1 MSTWD
6 GDGTHPVP
14 LNFRVLFAAI
24 PTAYLVM
31 TPDLIIAE
39 ANAAYLDV
47 VGRSREDLVGRP
59 VFEAF
64 PPTPDALDENGLNP
78 LQLSFERARD
88 RGQPDVMP
96 IHKYDVVDPISGEM
110 VERFWSLIS
119 APVLDEDGTARLVLQ
134 RVEDVTDYVREREG
148 RQAEV
153 QRVQAWQ
160 RRVEVVEADLYARLQ
175 ELRAALEAK
184 DLAARRLAS
193 FGDLA
198 LQLTAAATVEDLE
211 RIVIGRGLRVLGADG
226 GAVISLEEDGGWRVT
241 VNAAL
246 GEHVQVKYGNV
257 PYDSPLPA
265 CWTARTSERL
275 LLPTRASGSAFH
287 EVMAAVY
294 ADTRRYGWAFLPL
307 MVQDK
312 SLGSLA
318 VAWSD
323 EHQFRPDELDLL
335 DGFAAQ
341 CAQTLERIRATQA
354 QRKAALAAQ
363 RMSETLQRS
372 LLTQPPTPDSLRIA
386 VRYQPAA
393 QEAQIGGDWYDAF
406 VTAADATLLVIG
418 DVNGHDRTAAAMM
431 GQVRN
436 LLRGMAY
443 DSDDGPAV
451 LLSRLDVALR
461 GLHLDTLATAVLARV
476 EQSATDRI
484 RGVRRLRWSNAGHPP
499 PLLRQPDGTVQ
510 ILDGEHDLL
519 LGLDP
524 GTSRREHVV
533 ELVAGST
540 LLLFTDGL
548 VERRATSLDD
558 GVARLAE
565 VLAAEGWQ
573 EPEVLCDRLL
583 ASIGLEANDD
593 DIALLVLRLAEQV
606 GQDRASE
613 TADASVTEVLTLS
626 ADPRAVREARQ
637 LTARLCA
644 LAGLI
649 EDVCDTAVLLTSEV
663 VTNAVMHGRS
673 QARIVV
679 TVGPREVLVE
689 VGDDNSRPP
698 VLQPHDEDALGGRG
712 VGLLE
717 VAASA
722 WGVRDQPVGKVVW
735 FALRIA

>member
-6 GDGTHPVP
+6 GGGTHSVP
-14 LNFRVLFAAI
+14 LDFRALFAAI

-31 TPDLIIAE
+31 TPDLVIAE
-39 ANAAYLDV
+39 ANSAYLDV
-47 VGRSREDLVGRP
+47 SGRSREDLVGRP

-64 PPTPDALDENGLNP
+64 PPTLDALDENGLNP
-78 LQLSFERARD
+78 LQLSFVRARD
-88 RGQPDVMP
+88 SGQPDVMP
-96 IHKYDVVDPISGEM
+96 IHKYDVLDPISGEI

-119 APVLDEDGTARLVLQ
+119 APVLDEDGTTRLVLQ
-134 RVEDVTDYVREREG
+134 RVEDVTDYVRERDG
-148 RQAEV
+148 RQAELE
-153 QRVQAWQ
+153 RGQAWQ

-184 DLAARRLAS
+184 DLTARRLA
-193 FGDLA
+193 GLGEVA
-198 LQLTAAATVEDLE
+198 LQLTAAETVEDLE
-211 RIVIGRGLRVLGADG
+211 RIVVGRGLSVLGADG
-226 GAVISLEEDGGWRVT
+226 GAVISPDEDGEWRVT

-246 GEHVQVKYGNV
+246 GEHVQVIYGNV

-265 CWTARTSERL
+265 CWTARTGERL

-294 ADTRRYGWAFLPL
+294 DDTRRDGWAFLPL
-307 MVQDK
+307 MVRDQ
-312 SLGSLA
+312 SIGCLA
-318 VAWSD
+318 VAWAE
-323 EHQFRPDELDLL
+323 EHPFRPDELDLL

-341 CAQTLERIRATQA
+341 CAQALERIRATQA
-354 QRKAALAAQ
+354 QREAALAAQ

-372 LLTQPPTPDSLRIA
+372 LLSQPPTPDSLQIA

-406 VTAADATLLVIG
+406 VTAAGATLLVVG
-418 DVNGHDRTAAAMM
+418 DVNGHDRAAAATM

-451 LLSRLDVALR
+451 LLSRLDSALR

-476 EQSATDRI
+476 EQSATDQI

-510 ILDGEHDLL
+510 VLGGEHDLL

-524 GTSRREHVV
+524 GTSRGERVV

-565 VLAAEGWQ
+565 ILAAEGFQ
-573 EPEVLCDRLL
+573 EPEVLFDVLL
-583 ASIGLEANDD
+583 DSFGTEGNDD
-593 DIALLVLRLAEQV
+593 DIALLVLRLDEQPD
-606 GQDRASE
+606 G
-613 TADASVTEVLTLS
+613 
-626 ADPRAVREARQ
+626 
-637 LTARLCA
+637 
-644 LAGLI
+644 AG
-649 EDVCDTAVLLTSEV
+649 
-663 VTNAVMHGRS
+663 
-673 QARIVV
+673 
-679 TVGPREVLVE
+679 
-689 VGDDNSRPP
+689 
-698 VLQPHDEDALGGRG
+698 
-712 VGLLE
+712 
-717 VAASA
+717 
-722 WGVRDQPVGKVVW
+722 
-735 FALRIA
+735 